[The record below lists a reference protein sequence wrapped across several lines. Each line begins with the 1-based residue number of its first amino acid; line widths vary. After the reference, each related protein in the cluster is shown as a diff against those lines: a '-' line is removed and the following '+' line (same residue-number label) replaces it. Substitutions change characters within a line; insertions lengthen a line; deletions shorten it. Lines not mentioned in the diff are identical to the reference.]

1 MTARKAKA
9 KTTNKI
15 NPLYYSVA
23 RFFLKV
29 SLVLGLTLFIYLIY
43 LDSKITTLFSGQK
56 WQVPAQLY
64 ARALEIAPGKHLS
77 QAQLLDELQRLQYR
91 VDPRLN
97 GPGQYQVAGQT
108 VWIYQRAFDFPAGHQ
123 AARLISVS
131 FAGEFVQTLAGGREQ
146 KPLRQ
151 TKLEPQ
157 LLQHLVAAEQEDRE
171 LLALQQL
178 PRSIKD
184 TLLLV
189 EDRDFYQH
197 HGVSVW
203 SVVRAMWAN
212 MLAGKTVQGG
222 STLTQQLAKNMYTNQ
237 QRTYLRKVNEALI
250 ALVLDYRY
258 SKDQILEA
266 YLNEIFIGQFKD
278 NPVHGLGLGSK
289 LYFGKPL
296 AELRPHEYALLIAVI
311 KGPSFYDPRR
321 FPERAQERRNLVL
334 GLMRDGGVLD
344 RGQWQAAVSQSLDVI
359 PLGHHLK
366 GRFPAYID
374 KVRQE
379 LRHLIEDKT
388 QLQNGIRV
396 FTYFDPMAQQ
406 AAESAMLKR
415 LEKLD
420 PAIEGAAVATD
431 YQQGALIAIVG
442 GRQTQFAGYNRAISA
457 RRQIGSIIKPVVY
470 LTALAQPKRFHLG
483 SVLQDSPLSL
493 KSGGNHWQPQNY
505 DKKFRGPV
513 SLLQSLSESLNI
525 PTVRLGLQLGLPAIQ
540 QQLQQLGLERE
551 VKLRPSSLLGAVEMS
566 PLEVAQLYQTIANKG
581 QYRQLATIAAITGQL
596 GEAVYLRANKPEQ
609 RVNQAAS
616 YLLQYAMQQATQTGT
631 AQSLAQQFPK
641 QRFAGKTGTSSDYRD
656 SWFTGFD
663 HETGLTIW
671 LGRDDNKA
679 IGLTGGSGALPI
691 FSAYFQQ
698 TGANSLFRAVPEN
711 VYKQFISKSSG
722 RFVKDSCV
730 NVLLLPVI
738 SVEMPMHENCDSDV
752 IR

>member
-1 MTARKAKA
+1 MTTRKPRAK
-9 KTTNKI
+9 KVNKI
-15 NPLYYSVA
+15 NPLYYSVGW
-23 RFFLKV
+23 FLLKAT
-29 SLVLGLTLFIYLIY
+29 LVLAFTLFIYLIY

-64 ARALEIAPGKHLS
+64 ARALELAPGKHLS
-77 QAQLLDELQRLQYR
+77 QGQLLDELQRLQYR
-91 VDPRLN
+91 PDPRLN
-97 GPGQYQVAGQT
+97 GPGQYQVEGQK
-108 VWIYQRAFDFPAGHQ
+108 VWIYQRAFDFPSGHRS
-123 AARLISVS
+123 AALISVS
-131 FAGEFVQTLAGGREQ
+131 FAGDFIQAVASGRAQ
-146 KPLRQ
+146 KAIRHTQ
-151 TKLEPQ
+151 LEPQ

-171 LLALQQL
+171 LLALHQL

-197 HGVSVW
+197 HGVSAW
-203 SVVRAMWAN
+203 SVLRAMWAN

-237 QRTYLRKVNEALI
+237 QRSYLRKINEALI

-321 FPERAQERRNLVL
+321 FPGRAQERRNLVL
-334 GLMRDGGVLD
+334 GMMRDGGVLD
-344 RGQWQAAVSQSLDVI
+344 RSQWQAAVSQSLDVI

-379 LRHLIEDKT
+379 LRGLIEDKT

-406 AAESAMLKR
+406 AAEAALLKR
-415 LEKLD
+415 LDKLD
-420 PAIEGAAVATD
+420 PAIEGAVVATD

-457 RRQIGSIIKPVVY
+457 RRQIGSIIKPVIY
-470 LTALAQPKRFHLG
+470 LTALAQPQRFHLG

-493 KSGGNHWQPQNY
+493 KSGGKNWQPLNY
-505 DKKFRGPV
+505 DKRFRGPV

-525 PTVRLGLQLGLPAIQ
+525 PTVRLGLQLGLPALQ
-540 QQLQQLGLERE
+540 QSLQQLGLTRE

-566 PLEVAQLYQTIANKG
+566 PLEVAQMYQTIANKG
-581 QYRQLATIAAITGQL
+581 QYRQLAAIAAITGQL
-596 GEAVYLRANKPEQ
+596 GEPVYQRKNKPEQ
-609 RVNQAAS
+609 RVNSSAS
-616 YLLQYAMQQATQTGT
+616 YLLQFALQQATQSGT
-631 AQSLAQQFPK
+631 AQSLAQQFPR

-679 IGLTGGSGALPI
+679 IGLTGGSGALPV
-691 FSAYFQQ
+691 FSAFFQQ
-698 TGANSLFRAVPEN
+698 SGANSLFRAVPEN

-738 SVEMPMHENCDSDV
+738 SVEMPLHENCD
-752 IR
+752 

>member
-1 MTARKAKA
+1 MTTRKPRAK
-9 KTTNKI
+9 KVNKI
-15 NPLYYSVA
+15 NPLYYSVGW
-23 RFFLKV
+23 FFLKV
-29 SLVLGLTLFIYLIY
+29 MLVLALTLFIYLIY

-64 ARALEIAPGKHLS
+64 ARALELAPGKHLS
-77 QAQLLDELQRLQYR
+77 QPQMLDELQRLQYR
-91 VDPRLN
+91 ADPRLN
-97 GPGQYQVAGQT
+97 GPGQYQVEGQT
-108 VWIYQRAFDFPAGHQ
+108 VWIYQRAFDFPSGHRS
-123 AARLISVS
+123 AALISVS
-131 FAGEFVQTLAGGREQ
+131 FAGDFIQAVASGREQ
-146 KPLRQ
+146 KAIRQ
-151 TKLEPQ
+151 TRLEPQ

-171 LLALQQL
+171 LLVLQQL

-197 HGVSVW
+197 HGVSAW
-203 SVVRAMWAN
+203 SVLRAMWAN

-237 QRTYLRKVNEALI
+237 QRSYLRKVNEALI

-321 FPERAQERRNLVL
+321 FPSRAQERRDLVL
-334 GLMRDGGVLD
+334 GMMRDGGVLD
-344 RGQWQAAVSQSLDVI
+344 RSQWQAAVSQSLDVI

-379 LRHLIEDKT
+379 LRSLIEDKT

-406 AAESAMLKR
+406 SAEAALLKR

-420 PAIEGAAVATD
+420 PAIEGAVVATD

-457 RRQIGSIIKPVVY
+457 RRQIGSIIKPVIY
-470 LTALAQPKRFHLG
+470 LTALAQPNRFHLG
-483 SVLQDSPLSL
+483 TVLQDSQLSL
-493 KSGGNHWQPQNY
+493 KSGGKNWQPMNY

-513 SLLQSLSESLNI
+513 SLFQSLSESLNI
-525 PTVRLGLQLGLPAIQ
+525 PTVRLGLQLGLPALQ
-540 QQLQQLGLERE
+540 QSLQQLGLARE

-566 PLEVAQLYQTIANKG
+566 PLEVAQMYQTIANKG
-581 QYRQLATIAAITGQL
+581 QYQQLAAISAITGQL
-596 GEAVYLRANKPEQ
+596 GEPVYLRKSKAEQ
-609 RVNQAAS
+609 RVNSSAS
-616 YLLQYAMQQATQTGT
+616 YLLQFALQQATQTGT
-631 AQSLAQQFPK
+631 AQSLAQQFPR

-679 IGLTGGSGALPI
+679 IGLTGGSGALPV
-691 FSAYFQQ
+691 FTAYFQQ
-698 TGANSLFRAVPEN
+698 SGANSLFRAVPEN

-738 SVEMPMHENCDSDV
+738 SVEMPMHENCD
-752 IR
+752 

>member
-1 MTARKAKA
+1 MTTRKPRAK
-9 KTTNKI
+9 KVNKI
-15 NPLYYSVA
+15 NPLYYSVGW
-23 RFFLKV
+23 FLLKV
-29 SLVLGLTLFIYLIY
+29 MLVLALTLFIYLIY

-64 ARALEIAPGKHLS
+64 ARALELAPGKHLS
-77 QAQLLDELQRLQYR
+77 QPQLLDELQRLQYR
-91 VDPRLN
+91 ADPRLN
-97 GPGQYQVAGQT
+97 GPGQYQVEGQK
-108 VWIYQRAFDFPAGHQ
+108 VWIYQRAFDFPTGHRS
-123 AARLISVS
+123 AALISVS
-131 FAGEFVQTLAGGREQ
+131 FAGEFIQTVASGREQ
-146 KPLRQ
+146 KAIRQ
-151 TKLEPQ
+151 TRLEPQ

-197 HGVSVW
+197 HGVSAW
-203 SVVRAMWAN
+203 SVLRAMWAN

-237 QRTYLRKVNEALI
+237 QRSYLRKVNEALI

-266 YLNEIFIGQFKD
+266 YINEIFIGQFKD

-321 FPERAQERRNLVL
+321 FPGRAQERRDLVL
-334 GLMRDGGVLD
+334 GMMRDGGVLD
-344 RGQWQAAVSQSLDVI
+344 RSQWQAAVSQSLDVI

-379 LRHLIEDKT
+379 LRSLIEDKS

-406 AAESAMLKR
+406 AAETALLKR

-420 PAIEGAAVATD
+420 PAIEGAVVATD

-457 RRQIGSIIKPVVY
+457 RRQIGSIIKPVIY
-470 LTALAQPKRFHLG
+470 LTALAQPNRFHLG

-493 KSGGNHWQPQNY
+493 KSGGKNWQPQNY
-505 DKKFRGPV
+505 DKRFRGPV

-525 PTVRLGLQLGLPAIQ
+525 PTVRLGLQLGLPALQ
-540 QQLQQLGLERE
+540 QSLQQLGLARE

-566 PLEVAQLYQTIANKG
+566 PLEVAQMYQTVANKG
-581 QYRQLATIAAITGQL
+581 QYRQLAAISAITGQL
-596 GEAVYLRANKPEQ
+596 GEAVYQRKNKAEQ
-609 RVNQAAS
+609 RFSSSAS
-616 YLLQYAMQQATQTGT
+616 YLLQFAMQQATQSGT
-631 AQSLAQQFPK
+631 AQSLAQQFPR

-679 IGLTGGSGALPI
+679 IGLTGGSGALPV

-698 TGANSLFRAVPEN
+698 SGANSLFRAVPEN

-738 SVEMPMHENCDSDV
+738 SVEMPLHENCD
-752 IR
+752 